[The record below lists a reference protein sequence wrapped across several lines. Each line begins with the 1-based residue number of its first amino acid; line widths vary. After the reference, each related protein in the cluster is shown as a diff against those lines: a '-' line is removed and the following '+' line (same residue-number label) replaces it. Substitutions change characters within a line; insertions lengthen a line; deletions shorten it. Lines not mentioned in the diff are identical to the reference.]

1 MSTEGDNMP
10 ETTTNEQESSMPN
23 VPDTAEA
30 IDDSP
35 SPAVEEVKETTENGK
50 GPVSPNTT
58 DITNKEELASA
69 ASPNSKED
77 DNELSLYETH
87 PLIKEND
94 VLSGRGSKINQH
106 PGNSFFRALIRQNK
120 LRYVNS
126 KPSDKKKIILEIIDK
141 VEKQDPP
148 GRFLKQDAKTAEW
161 EVISFLDAKRKT
173 GQALREDAPKIREM
187 TSIATGSNRS
197 LGSNLTAM
205 TDYSLPPEYSDEFR
219 LHMARQRSEVLK
231 EQLLMKQM
239 HDEAVLKSMAG
250 GQVSSLAGMS
260 AALGAQRQLQMAML
274 MNRGLAP
281 IPGAPFLPG
290 RMVNP
295 SLAGLEAGGAA
306 SAAAASAPVA
316 PALTGEQINA
326 LRNMQLSNLL
336 ESQSDAMRKRAME
349 NELYAEQLRKRARSD
364 MEGAGG
370 FKGNPLL

>member
-1 MSTEGDNMP
+1 MSTEVDNMP
-10 ETTTNEQESSMPN
+10 ETTSPEQASNMPN
-23 VPDTAEA
+23 LTDTIEASDEAPAPAE
-30 IDDSP
+30 
-35 SPAVEEVKETTENGK
+35 EEAKEPTENGK
-50 GPVSPNTT
+50 SPVTHST
-58 DITNKEELASA
+58 TNKEELVSA
-69 ASPNSKED
+69 PSPNSKGD
-77 DNELSLYETH
+77 DNELSLYETD

-126 KPSDKKKIILEIIDK
+126 KPSDKKKIILDIIDK

-161 EVISFLDAKRKT
+161 EVISFLEAKRKT

-187 TSIATGSNRS
+187 TSMANGSNRS
-197 LGSNLTAM
+197 LGSGFTAM
-205 TDYSLPPEYSDEFR
+205 TDYSLPPEYSDEYR

-239 HDEAVLKSMAG
+239 HDEAVLKSMAAG
-250 GQVSSLAGMS
+250 GQVPSLTGMS
-260 AALGAQRQLQMAML
+260 AALGAQRHLQMAML

-281 IPGAPFLPG
+281 PIPGAAFLPG

-295 SLAGLEAGGAA
+295 SLAGLEAGR
-306 SAAAASAPVA
+306 AAAAPAAPAA

-349 NELYAEQLRKRARSD
+349 NELFAEQLRKRARSD
-364 MEGAGG
+364 MEGGGG
-370 FKGNPLL
+370 FQGNNLL